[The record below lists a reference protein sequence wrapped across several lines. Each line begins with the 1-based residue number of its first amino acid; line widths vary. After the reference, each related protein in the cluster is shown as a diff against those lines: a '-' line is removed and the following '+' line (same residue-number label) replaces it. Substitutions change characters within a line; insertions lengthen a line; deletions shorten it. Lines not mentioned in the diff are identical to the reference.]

1 MTEPFKPAA
10 PEDHALH
17 DPVWMAALASRDPDL
32 SESERTRAEAA
43 LQSCGPCA
51 DLFAELVAVS
61 AAIPAAA
68 TPARPRDYT
77 LTAADAARLRPH
89 GLRRWLSAIG
99 SVRDGITF
107 PLAMGL
113 TTMGIAGLL
122 VATVPAALSGM
133 GGASSA
139 AAPETLSTVGAPVPA
154 PEAAASAPA
163 AAASA
168 APASAVAYG
177 PAASAAA
184 TAALGD
190 GQSRDLYA
198 SDTPPPDSETTGD
211 GGVFSGDDGDAASQA
226 AQRQDAAEM
235 AREAAI
241 RDDTSGRSA
250 LFVLGT
256 ALLIAGLGLF
266 ALRWTNRR
274 LGDG

>member
-17 DPVWMAALASRDPDL
+17 DPLWMAALASRDPDL
-32 SESERTRAEAA
+32 STSERTHAEAA
-43 LQSCGPCA
+43 LESCGACA

-68 TPARPRDYT
+68 IPTRPRDFT
-77 LTAADAARLRPH
+77 LTVADAARLRPR
-89 GLRRWLSAIG
+89 GLRRWLSGIG

-139 AAPETLSTVGAPVPA
+139 AAPEILSAVGAAVPA

-168 APASAVAYG
+168 AYAPAPSAA
-177 PAASAAA
+177 AASAAPGVERS
-184 TAALGD
+184 T
-190 GQSRDLYA
+190 DLYA
-198 SDTPPPDSETTGD
+198 SATPPDSETTGD

-226 AQRQDAAEM
+226 AQRQDAADM
-235 AREAAI
+235 AKDAAI
-241 RDDTSGRSA
+241 RDDTSGREA
-250 LFVLGT
+250 LFVLAT

-266 ALRWTNRR
+266 ALRWTSRR
-274 LGDG
+274 LGDR